1 MITAK
6 EINSEYASL
15 MDDLTKNKSLGK
27 SDRALITMGVMTFMK
42 RLQNVIDANLD
53 DAYHGSLQEE
63 E

>member
-6 EINSEYASL
+6 EINSEYAAL
-15 MDDLTKNKSLGK
+15 MDDLTRNKSLGK

-42 RLQNVIDANLD
+42 RLQSVIDENLD